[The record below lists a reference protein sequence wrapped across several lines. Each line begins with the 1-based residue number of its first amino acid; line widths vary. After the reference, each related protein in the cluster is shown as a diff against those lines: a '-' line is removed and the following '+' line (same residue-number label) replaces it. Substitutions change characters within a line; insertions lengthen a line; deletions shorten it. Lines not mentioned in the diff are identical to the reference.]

1 MDKLQKKLIFK
12 KYRVEKKIYTSY
24 LSTIYEGKNELTK
37 EKVALKLEKI
47 GSVYE
52 LLESEAY
59 FLLFLKNVGIPRLI
73 TYGKFQNYKVLIEEL
88 LGESLY
94 LIWKKKL
101 KEEDKFLYLIWKKK
115 LKEEDK
121 LRDICLIA
129 LQCIDRLQFIH
140 SKGVIHRDIKPSNF
154 LFGIQNPNIIYLIDF
169 GLAKKYKSSRTG
181 KHVKFGYMPTING
194 SLDFMSINC
203 TKKIVQSRRDD
214 LESLGYVLIY
224 LAKKNLPW
232 IKINDTKTDLKLKYK
247 KIKELILSTTPEELC
262 SGLPQQFTQYI
273 NYCRKLEFEE
283 EPNYDYLKNLFV
295 EMIKI
300 NEISVDNRFISNK
313 QFSWMKNSIL
323 NFDNKINNNSEL
335 IQINFNG
342 LTMRKSSSPQSRL
355 YNKIKSSMLKTE
367 IQHKYTKN
375 SDFYNIQT
383 DRVNLKSHE
392 NNLARKDKINQ
403 NNKGNNIN
411 NIMEH
416 KHKKEILNTLNCNKE
431 RNNEKKIRD
440 IILSNSLQ
448 FRNLRYRSPIKS
460 KNNPVTNSTSTNP
473 NLLGNEKT
481 FNLNIS
487 KIELNFNNYN
497 IFNSTFNLDNNSVNT
512 RNLYILKKKKY
523 KTLKERENERK
534 NGRKKIL

>member
-1 MDKLQKKLIFK
+1 
-12 KYRVEKKIYTSY
+12 
-24 LSTIYEGKNELTK
+24 
-37 EKVALKLEKI
+37 
-47 GSVYE
+47 
-52 LLESEAY
+52 
-59 FLLFLKNVGIPRLI
+59 
-73 TYGKFQNYKVLIEEL
+73 
-88 LGESLY
+88 
-94 LIWKKKL
+94 
-101 KEEDKFLYLIWKKK
+101 
-115 LKEEDK
+115 
-121 LRDICLIA
+121 
-129 LQCIDRLQFIH
+129 
-140 SKGVIHRDIKPSNF
+140 
-154 LFGIQNPNIIYLIDF
+154 
-169 GLAKKYKSSRTG
+169 
-181 KHVKFGYMPTING
+181 
-194 SLDFMSINC
+194 
-203 TKKIVQSRRDD
+203 
-214 LESLGYVLIY
+214 
-224 LAKKNLPW
+224 
-232 IKINDTKTDLKLKYK
+232 
-247 KIKELILSTTPEELC
+247 
-262 SGLPQQFTQYI
+262 
-273 NYCRKLEFEE
+273 LEFEE

-300 NEISVDNRFISNK
+300 NEKSVDNRFISYER
-313 QFSWMKNSIL
+313 FSWIKNPIL
-323 NFDNKINNNSEL
+323 NFDNKINNNSEQ

-342 LTMRKSSSPQSRL
+342 LTLRKASSPHSRL
-355 YNKIKSSMLKTE
+355 YNKIKSSMLKTG

-431 RNNEKKIRD
+431 RNDKKKIRD

-460 KNNPVTNSTSTNP
+460 KNNPVTNSTIP
-473 NLLGNEKT
+473 NLLGNEKS

-512 RNLYILKKKKY
+512 PSLYFLKKKKY

>member
-1 MDKLQKKLIFK
+1 MDKLRKKLIFK
-12 KYRVEKKIYTSY
+12 KYRIEKQIYTSY
-24 LSTIYEGKNELTK
+24 LSKVYEGKNELTK
-37 EKVALKLEKI
+37 EKVVLKLEKI
-47 GSVYE
+47 ESVYE
-52 LLESEAY
+52 SLESEAY

-88 LGESLY
+88 LGES
-94 LIWKKKL
+94 
-101 KEEDKFLYLIWKKK
+101 LYLIWKKK

-214 LESLGYVLIY
+214 MESLGYVLIY

-342 LTMRKSSSPQSRL
+342 LTLRKSSSPQSRL

-416 KHKKEILNTLNCNKE
+416 KHKKEISNTLNCNKE

-460 KNNPVTNSTSTNP
+460 KNNPVTNSTSTIP
-473 NLLGNEKT
+473 KSLGNEKT

-487 KIELNFNNYN
+487 KIQLNFNNYN

-512 RNLYILKKKKY
+512 TSLYFLKKKKY

>member
-1 MDKLQKKLIFK
+1 M
-12 KYRVEKKIYTSY
+12 
-24 LSTIYEGKNELTK
+24 
-37 EKVALKLEKI
+37 
-47 GSVYE
+47 
-52 LLESEAY
+52 
-59 FLLFLKNVGIPRLI
+59 
-73 TYGKFQNYKVLIEEL
+73 
-88 LGESLY
+88 
-94 LIWKKKL
+94 
-101 KEEDKFLYLIWKKK
+101 
-115 LKEEDK
+115 
-121 LRDICLIA
+121 
-129 LQCIDRLQFIH
+129 
-140 SKGVIHRDIKPSNF
+140 
-154 LFGIQNPNIIYLIDF
+154 
-169 GLAKKYKSSRTG
+169 
-181 KHVKFGYMPTING
+181 
-194 SLDFMSINC
+194 
-203 TKKIVQSRRDD
+203 
-214 LESLGYVLIY
+214 
-224 LAKKNLPW
+224 PW

-431 RNNEKKIRD
+431 RNNEKKFA
-440 IILSNSLQ
+440 IL
-448 FRNLRYRSPIKS
+448 FYRTHYNLGI
-460 KNNPVTNSTSTNP
+460 
-473 NLLGNEKT
+473 
-481 FNLNIS
+481 
-487 KIELNFNNYN
+487 
-497 IFNSTFNLDNNSVNT
+497 
-512 RNLYILKKKKY
+512 
-523 KTLKERENERK
+523 
-534 NGRKKIL
+534 